1 MKLIQYYVI
10 NRKTFALIPTFDSY
24 GHLFTRV
31 IEGDTSFLVSMSPL
45 QIIEESI
52 IYFGNDYKGARVAAK
67 QALGNIDMPPIKISG
82 SLGIYW
88 FPSMSP
94 SRDECIW
101 FCEDHIDD
109 TIFLSRKKT
118 KIILPLGHEIIMEGS
133 KKHFDL
139 KLHRARDYRKKIET
153 RTTGTSYILHK
164 PHEDVLIIKEHNP
177 NSYQFDQTAQK
188 KKN

>member
-1 MKLIQYYVI
+1 MKTTKHYVI
-10 NRKTFALIPTFDSY
+10 NRKTFSFIPTFDSY

-31 IEGDTSFLVSMSPL
+31 IESDTSFLVSRSPL
-45 QIIEESI
+45 QIIEQSI
-52 IYFGNDYKGARVAAK
+52 IYYGHDYNGAKVAAK

-82 SLGIYW
+82 HLGIYW

-109 TIFLSRKKT
+109 SIYLSRKKT
-118 KIILPLGHEIIMEGS
+118 KIILPLGHEIIIEGS

-153 RTTGTSYILHK
+153 RTTETSYLLHK
-164 PHEDVLIIKEHNP
+164 PHEEIHILKEHNP
-177 NSYQFDQTAQK
+177 NSYQFDQTTQK
-188 KKN
+188 KKK